1 MQFEYQSQNY
11 RPVNISPVIY
21 EHVMLVST
29 QNAYAVSV
37 VNATDG
43 SGIMNSQMLFIIRS
57 GVTVCSSKN
66 ISIRATC

>member
-1 MQFEYQSQNY
+1 M
-11 RPVNISPVIY
+11 NISAVIY

-29 QNAYAVSV
+29 QNAYVVSV
-37 VNATDG
+37 VNATVG

-57 GVTVCSSKN
+57 SMTVCSNKN